1 MKTLY
6 FECNM
11 GAAGDMLMAALLELH
26 NNPEDFVNRFNY
38 LGIPGVTLTKE
49 EITKCGIK
57 GTHMHAYINGEE
69 EHSHDVNEHNFDEH
83 IHKENSQHVRDC
95 IHEEN
100 AQYIYEHTHEEK
112 EEHSHGEHHHAHS
125 SMADVKNIISKL
137 NINEKVKNDVLA
149 VYNLIAMAES
159 NAHGMPVEQI
169 HFHEVGSMDAIAD
182 VVGVCMLMDEISPD
196 TIITSP
202 INVGK
207 GMVKCAHGILPV
219 PAPATAF
226 ILKDVPIYSGPINGE
241 MCTPTGAALLKYFT
255 DEFATMPVLNVEKI
269 GYGMG
274 SKDFPVA
281 NCVRA
286 FLSKDE
292 KKMDDVV
299 ELVCNLDDMTPES
312 IAFATELMINQGAL
326 DVYTTNIYMKKN
338 RPGIMLTCMCKKQD
352 KEKFLEIIFKHTTTL
367 GIREYICNRYGL
379 ERKVETLN
387 TKFGDVR
394 IKTSTGYNTTKSKLE
409 YDDIAKF
416 ANKNNMSLNEIK
428 NIIEKGE

>member
-26 NNPEDFVNRFNY
+26 NNPEDFVNRFNH

-49 EITKCGIK
+49 ESTKCGIK
-57 GTHMHAYINGEE
+57 GTHMHVYINGEE
-69 EHSHDVNEHNFDEH
+69 EHSHDVNEYNFNEH
-83 IHKENSQHVRDC
+83 INYNHEEHEEHSHEHV
-95 IHEEN
+95 HEEN
-100 AQYIYEHTHEEK
+100 VQHTHE
-112 EEHSHGEHHHAHS
+112 HTHGEHHHAHS

-159 NAHGMPVEQI
+159 NAHSMPVEQI

-182 VVGVCMLMDEISPD
+182 VVGVCMIIDEISPD
-196 TIITSP
+196 QIITSS

-207 GMVKCAHGILPV
+207 GMVKCAHGILSV

-226 ILKDVPIYSGPINGE
+226 ILKDVPIYSGQINGE

-255 DEFATMPVLNVEKI
+255 DEFTTMPVLNVEKI

-352 KEKFLEIIFKHTTTL
+352 KEKFLKIIFKHTTTL
-367 GIREYICNRYGL
+367 GIREYICSRYGL
-379 ERKVETLN
+379 ERNVETLN

-416 ANKNNMSLNEIK
+416 ANENNMSLSEIK

>member
-26 NNPEDFVNRFNY
+26 NNPEDFVDRFNH

-83 IHKENSQHVRDC
+83 IHKENSQYTH
-95 IHEEN
+95 
-100 AQYIYEHTHEEK
+100 EHTHEEK

-226 ILKDVPIYSGPINGE
+226 VLKDVPIYSGPINGE

-274 SKDFPVA
+274 SKDFPAA

-312 IAFATELMINQGAL
+312 IAFAIELMINQGAL

-352 KEKFLEIIFKHTTTL
+352 KEKFLELIFKHTTTL
-367 GIREYICNRYGL
+367 GVREYKCNRYGL
-379 ERKVETLN
+379 ERKVETLS

-394 IKTSTGYNTTKSKLE
+394 IKTSTGYNTIKSKLE

-416 ANKNNMSLNEIK
+416 AKDNNMSLDKIK